1 MAFFSGLSVGTLVYI
16 ALALQ
21 LVGFLARGE
30 LRLRLFMLAA
40 SVFYLLYYFRI
51 ADEPLWDALA
61 VNLALVLVN
70 TTMIC
75 VILVERTTI
84 GMSGD
89 RRALY
94 AQFEGLLP
102 GHFRRLLRLATDVRV
117 DGETRIVEAGAL
129 LDRLFFVID
138 GPLVVEKDGSAV
150 EIGGGTFIGE
160 VAYLTGRPASASVRL
175 GPGARYLCWRRDDLD
190 RMTRRSPNFRNALL
204 ARINADLA
212 VKVAGSMPQAQT

>member
-175 GPGARYLCWRRDDLD
+175 GPSARYLCWRRDDLD